1 MEFGIPYTAIIR
13 EDSEIS
19 QIFEPV
25 RAQLPARRDRT
36 LHRFKKE
43 RNSTPRVKVA
53 RPCGLM

>member
-1 MEFGIPYTAIIR
+1 MEFGIPYTTIIR
-13 EDSEIS
+13 KDSEIS

-36 LHRFKKE
+36 LHRFRNE

-53 RPCGLM
+53 RP